1 MILKLLVLSV
11 LELFTNVSIL
21 KSINKMQFYIRIKL
35 RSRIPYEAKYKY
47 FNPTARGCFYAKRHN
62 NAKRAKGALYLLLT
76 KLRIPV
82 KLAARS

>member
-35 RSRIPYEAKYKY
+35 REYHMRQSTNTLTQLREGV
-47 FNPTARGCFYAKRHN
+47 FTQ
-62 NAKRAKGALYLLLT
+62 KGTTTPKERYIYYWLSKEY
-76 KLRIPV
+76 R
-82 KLAARS
+82 